1 MAKLCKCIERSM
13 IMYYNLKAELARKN
27 VTAKQVA
34 NVWGVHENTAYK
46 KINGVS
52 PITIEEAFKLKAE
65 IFPDLE
71 LKYLFEKDQKAS

>member
-1 MAKLCKCIERSM
+1 MKFHKKVLTNYANAYILMAKLCKCIERSM

-46 KINGVS
+46 KIKLRTARN
-52 PITIEEAFKLKAE
+52 TEA
-65 IFPDLE
+65 
-71 LKYLFEKDQKAS
+71 